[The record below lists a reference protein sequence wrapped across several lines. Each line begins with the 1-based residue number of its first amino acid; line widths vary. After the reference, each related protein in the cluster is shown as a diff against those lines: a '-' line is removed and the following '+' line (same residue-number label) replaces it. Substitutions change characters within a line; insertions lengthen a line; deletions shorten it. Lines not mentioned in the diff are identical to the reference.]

1 MADSWHSYPQVYAL
15 GHRAVA
21 DLFLDEVIVEEKI
34 DGSQFSFGLFE
45 DGLRIRSKGQVMLV
59 DAPEKMF
66 DKAVDTVKALPLHAG
81 WTYRAEYLRKPH
93 HNGLAYNR
101 IPNGHLILFDINTA
115 EEEYLSYQAKAEESA
130 RLGLEIVPL
139 LSSGMVS
146 SADDV
151 REFLSRESV
160 LGGQLIEGVVI
171 KNYARFG
178 LDKKVLMGKFV
189 SEAQKEVIQRHFKAA
204 NPGKADIIDGLIQ
217 SYGTPARWQKAVL
230 HLRERGMIE
239 DSPRDIGNLIKEAPE
254 DVLKECADDIRD
266 ALMKWAWPQIRR
278 GITHGLPEWYKQRL
292 LDKQFEENKDAE

>member
-1 MADSWHSYPQVYAL
+1 MTDSWHSYPQVYAL
-15 GHRAVA
+15 GHRALKE
-21 DLFLDEVIVEEKI
+21 LFLDPIIVEEKI

-45 DGLRIRSKGQVMLV
+45 DGLRVRSKGQVMLV

-66 DKAVDTVKALPLHAG
+66 DRAVETVKSLPLHEG

-93 HNGLAYNR
+93 HNGLSYDR
-101 IPNGHLILFDINTA
+101 IPNKHLILFDINAA
-115 EEEYLSYQAKAEESA
+115 EEEYLPYSVKAEEA
-130 RLGLEIVPL
+130 TRLGLEIVPL
-139 LSSGMVS
+139 LHEGMVS
-146 SADDV
+146 SADEM
-151 REFLSRESV
+151 RGFLTRTSV

-189 SEAQKEVIQRHFKAA
+189 SEAQKEVIQRNFKAA
-204 NPGKADIIDGLIQ
+204 NPGKADIIDSIIQ
-217 SYGTPARWQKAVL
+217 SYGTPARWQKAVQ

-266 ALMKWAWPQIRR
+266 ELMKWAWPQIRR
-278 GITHGLPEWYKQRL
+278 GITHGLPEWYKQLL
-292 LDKQFEENKDAE
+292 LDKQFES

>member
-1 MADSWHSYPQVYAL
+1 MDSWHSYPSVYAL
-15 GHRAVA
+15 GHRALKE
-21 DLFLDEVIVEEKI
+21 LFLDPVIVEEKI
-34 DGSQFSFGLFE
+34 DGSQFSFGLFD
-45 DGLRIRSKGQVMLV
+45 DGLRVRSKGQVMLI

-66 DKAVDTVKALPLHAG
+66 DRAVDTVKSLSLRPG

-93 HNGLAYNR
+93 HNGLSYSR
-101 IPNGHLILFDINTA
+101 IPNEHLILFDINPA
-115 EEEYLSYQAKAEESA
+115 EEEYLPYSAKAEEAA

-139 LSSGMVS
+139 LSEGILS

-151 REFLSRESV
+151 RKFLTRESV

-189 SEAQKEVIQRHFKAA
+189 SEAQKEVIQRHFKTA
-204 NPGKADIIDGLIQ
+204 NPGKADIIDSIIQ
-217 SYGTPARWQKAVL
+217 SYGTPARWQKAVQ
-230 HLRERGMIE
+230 HLRERGTIE

-278 GITHGLPEWYKQRL
+278 GITHGLPEWYKQLL
-292 LDKQFEENKDAE
+292 LDKQFES